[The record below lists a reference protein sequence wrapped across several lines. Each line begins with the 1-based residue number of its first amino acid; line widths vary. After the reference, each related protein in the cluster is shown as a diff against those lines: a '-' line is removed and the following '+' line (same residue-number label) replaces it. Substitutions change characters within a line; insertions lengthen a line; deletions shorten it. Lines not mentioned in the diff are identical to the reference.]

1 MIILSIAV
9 WNYGHYDRY
18 IFFSFDKKNISTFYF
33 VLAFI
38 IVLGRHVS
46 FQGANIKPIVSK
58 TLGLTNVETSQS

>member
-1 MIILSIAV
+1 M
-9 WNYGHYDRY
+9 
-18 IFFSFDKKNISTFYF
+18 STFYF
-33 VLAFI
+33 ALAFI